1 MGSPLGRFAGDADD
15 THVTVRLLEA
25 PLRIWQ
31 RAAEHHD
38 ELMRELTLL
47 ALAPA
52 GTATSTLPIRLVELV
67 EVLGRTY
74 GAAVARPDGER
85 DVALA
90 RGLDRLDLTYSVPR
104 SAGDAARRMRALLDE
119 AEEYCRTDL
128 LTVAQPQVQADFARW
143 YTDQFVQQ
151 CGGGSPTPWPGPWG

>member
-1 MGSPLGRFAGDADD
+1 MGSPLGRFAGDAHDSL
-15 THVTVRLLEA
+15 VTVRLLEA
-25 PLRIWQ
+25 PLRVWQ
-31 RAAEHHD
+31 RASEHHD
-38 ELMRELTLL
+38 DLMRELTLL
-47 ALAPA
+47 ALSPATAAAP
-52 GTATSTLPIRLVELV
+52 TLPERLVKLV
-67 EVLGRTY
+67 DVLGRQY

-90 RGLDRLDLTYSVPR
+90 RGLDRLDLTYKVPR

-128 LTVAQPQVQADFARW
+128 LTVAQPQVQVDFARW

-151 CGGGSPTPWPGPWG
+151 CSGGPPTPWPGPWT